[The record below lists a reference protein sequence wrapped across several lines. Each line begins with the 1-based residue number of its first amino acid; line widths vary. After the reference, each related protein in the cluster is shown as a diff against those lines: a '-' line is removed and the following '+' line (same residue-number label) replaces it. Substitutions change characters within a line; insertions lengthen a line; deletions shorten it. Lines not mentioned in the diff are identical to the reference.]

1 MTTVRETRE
10 RERSSREAFGKHF
23 YELAKYTYAGV
34 VVGGVMS
41 IDKTSN
47 TLIVLVLIIFGVI
60 MTTVFTIIGKRILR

>member
-41 IDKTSN
+41 ITDT
-47 TLIVLVLIIFGVI
+47 THIFAMIYLIAAGIV
-60 MTTVFTIIGKRILR
+60 MTIVFTITGKRILK